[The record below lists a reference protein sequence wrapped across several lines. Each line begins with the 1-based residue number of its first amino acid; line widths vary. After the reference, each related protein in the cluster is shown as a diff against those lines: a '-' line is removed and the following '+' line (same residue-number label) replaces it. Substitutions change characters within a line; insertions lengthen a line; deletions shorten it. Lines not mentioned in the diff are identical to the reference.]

1 MTVPGKRRPSSAKR
15 RRASHFALKKTQLI
29 KHEGANIPH
38 ALKKAYSRTAK
49 KTAVKKTK
57 AAK

>member
-49 KTAVKKTK
+49 KAGK
-57 AAK
+57 